1 MQAQYRALHYSASRG
16 KNWSRIAIEM
26 RLLSQLLATKRSDF
40 VETKTFCSALK
51 KTAINV
57 AIKSSQRS
65 RSGLMDICRDI
76 IACWVMSSRDDCR
89 RKDKTPY
96 DLILSR
102 SCEHMKRNIKHQT
115 LWKMTARQAER
126 LKKEDLGDNCV
137 RYVCARIFLAEL
149 QTVAKSAA
157 T

>member
-1 MQAQYRALHYSASRG
+1 MQSQYRALHYSASRG
-16 KNWSRIAIEM
+16 KNGSRIAIEM

-76 IACWVMSSRDDCR
+76 IAC
-89 RKDKTPY
+89 
-96 DLILSR
+96 
-102 SCEHMKRNIKHQT
+102 
-115 LWKMTARQAER
+115 
-126 LKKEDLGDNCV
+126 
-137 RYVCARIFLAEL
+137 
-149 QTVAKSAA
+149 
-157 T
+157 